1 LHTDMHSVAF
11 GPDHTVW
18 NGDDGGVYHY
28 TPSTHAVTDANG
40 NLNITQFYFGFN
52 EVGGTLLAGSQDNA
66 SATTSSSTLS
76 AWTSL
81 WSGDGGPSA
90 ITPNDKPVQFIES
103 DSHLYVTT
111 NSFASPVKNITPPAL
126 GLFSPPMILV
136 PNTTTP
142 AQPTVFYGG
151 PDFYRTTNPTAAT
164 PTWTKVTSVGKYVTA
179 IAADPANSN
188 VIYIGFRNGTVEVST
203 NGGVSFVAVA
213 KQPFTT
219 TYVTGISVDPSN
231 PKAITASFS
240 YNDTRYYLAHPH
252 VAQYVYT
259 STPSSGAWSV
269 ITGNLPA
276 IGAVSHVVYDSG
288 SLVAATDAGVYATAT
303 PAGSSTLWSLVGT
316 GLPTVQVQDLFV
328 DPVGGRLYAVT
339 HGRGAWVLP

>member
-1 LHTDMHSVAF
+1 VAF

-111 NSFASPVKNITPPAL
+111 NSFAWKPSTI
-126 GLFSPPMILV
+126 GSSR
-136 PNTTTP
+136 
-142 AQPTVFYGG
+142 GG
-151 PDFYRTTNPTAAT
+151 P
-164 PTWTKVTSVGKYVTA
+164 V
-179 IAADPANSN
+179 
-188 VIYIGFRNGTVEVST
+188 
-203 NGGVSFVAVA
+203 NGGATLRSPSVRVSRW
-213 KQPFTT
+213 K
-219 TYVTGISVDPSN
+219 ISGLGSCSG
-231 PKAITASFS
+231 TA
-240 YNDTRYYLAHPH
+240 R
-252 VAQYVYT
+252 
-259 STPSSGAWSV
+259 STV
-269 ITGNLPA
+269 
-276 IGAVSHVVYDSG
+276 
-288 SLVAATDAGVYATAT
+288 
-303 PAGSSTLWSLVGT
+303 SSTELA
-316 GLPTVQVQDLFV
+316 P
-328 DPVGGRLYAVT
+328 R
-339 HGRGAWVLP
+339 RR